1 MGGPRGP
8 LPKSADERR
17 RRNKPTIPTTK
28 LPARGRPGRPPNPPI
43 WVELGAAGTAW
54 WKWAWRTPQAV
65 AWSIGDHP
73 ALARRASLEDDLANI
88 REGPELNVAELLEA
102 DPDER
107 SKLLEFVIRTLHA
120 LAANKL
126 AIAREARELDDRF
139 GLTPKALAALRW
151 TIVDDE
157 EPAPAGP
164 TPEGNVRRLKAVD
177 ARAVAGG

>member
-17 RRNKPTIPTTK
+17 RRNQPTIPTTK
-28 LPARGRPGRPPNPPI
+28 LPARGRKGRAPNPPQ
-43 WVELGAAGTAW
+43 WVELGEAGTAW
-54 WKWAWRTPQAV
+54 WSWAWRTPQAA

-73 ALARRASLEDDLANI
+73 ALARRASLEDDLAGI
-88 REGPELNVAELLEA
+88 RQVDNLDIAELLRI
-102 DPDER
+102 DPDDR
-107 SKLLEFVIRTLHA
+107 SKELEFIIRSLHS

-151 TIVDDE
+151 TIVEE
-157 EPAPAGP
+157 EPAK
-164 TPEGNVRRLKAVD
+164 PENTGGDNIRRLKIVD
-177 ARAVAGG
+177 PHAVAGS